1 MEYRILINKADD
13 KRRLSSA
20 QAVADAMGKQW
31 ARYTA
36 VTSFIE
42 EDQN

>member
-13 KRRLSSA
+13 KRRLSNA

-42 EDQN
+42 KDQN